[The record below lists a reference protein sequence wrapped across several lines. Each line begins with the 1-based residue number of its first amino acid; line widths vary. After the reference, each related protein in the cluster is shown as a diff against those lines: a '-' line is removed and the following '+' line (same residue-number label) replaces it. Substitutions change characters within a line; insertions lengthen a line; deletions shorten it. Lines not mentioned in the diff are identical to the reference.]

1 MWRRRGGKLKGSAVR
16 KVALENRFKMAFIER
31 SQIWLESKKAIL
43 IHPESLLQFPF
54 FSYPLK

>member
-1 MWRRRGGKLKGSAVR
+1 
-16 KVALENRFKMAFIER
+16 MAFIER

-54 FSYPLK
+54 FSYPLKIENSIMYH